1 MKSLVV
7 YYSRTNTTKK
17 LAESIA
23 SNVNADIEEIIPK
36 VNYQGKMGYARGGKH
51 AISEKI
57 IDLEEQKFNP
67 ADYDMVYIGAPVWA
81 GKVATPTLSY
91 LKHNEGK
98 LNNVNFFMSA
108 ATSDFDK
115 SFKQVEK
122 YSVKPIKTL
131 GLTTKQ
137 VKKDDFNLDSF
148 LE

>member
-1 MKSLVV
+1 
-7 YYSRTNTTKK
+7 
-17 LAESIA
+17 
-23 SNVNADIEEIIPK
+23 
-36 VNYQGKMGYARGGKH
+36 MGYARGGKH
-51 AISEKI
+51 ALSEKI
-57 IDLEEQKFNP
+57 IDLEELKFNP

-98 LNNVNFFMSA
+98 LNNVKFFMTA

-122 YSVKPIKTL
+122 YSVKPINTL